1 MSSRLFVGNLPHAYS
16 DSELGQFVTDAGFG
30 VESARV
36 IRDQATGRSRGF
48 GFVELKDG
56 EDLGKAIAA
65 LNGQQAA
72 GRALQVNEARPQAPR
87 RSGFRSDSSYSR
99 RRREP
104 RW

>member
-1 MSSRLFVGNLPHAYS
+1 MSLRLFVGNIPHAFG
-16 DSELGQFVTDAGFG
+16 DNELGQFVADAGFG

-48 GFVELKDG
+48 GFVELKEG

-65 LNGQQAA
+65 LNGKEAG
-72 GRALQVNEARPQAPR
+72 GRALQVNEARPQVPR
-87 RSGFRSDSSYSR
+87 RDRGPRPDHPR

>member
-1 MSSRLFVGNLPHAYS
+1 MPSKLFVGNLPHAYS
-16 DSELGQFVTDAGFG
+16 DAELGQFVGDAGFG

-48 GFVELKDG
+48 GFVELKEG
-56 EDLGKAIAA
+56 EDLAKAIAA
-65 LNGQQAA
+65 LNGKEAA

-87 RSGFRSDSSYSR
+87 RNDGPRHDSFRR
-99 RRREP
+99 KREP

>member
-1 MSSRLFVGNLPHAYS
+1 MSLRLFVGNIPHS
-16 DSELGQFVTDAGFG
+16 FGDNELGQFVADAGFA

-48 GFVELKDG
+48 GFVELKEG

-65 LNGQQAA
+65 LNGKEAG
-72 GRALQVNEARPQAPR
+72 GRALQVNEARPQTPR
-87 RSGFRSDSSYSR
+87 RGGPRLDHPR

>member
-1 MSSRLFVGNLPHAYS
+1 MNSKLFVGNLPHAYG
-16 DSELGQFVTDAGFG
+16 DAELGQFVGDAGFG

-48 GFVELKDG
+48 GFVELKEG
-56 EDLGKAIAA
+56 EDMAKAIAA
-65 LNGQQAA
+65 LNGKEAG

-87 RSGFRSDSSYSR
+87 RTGGQRPDSFR